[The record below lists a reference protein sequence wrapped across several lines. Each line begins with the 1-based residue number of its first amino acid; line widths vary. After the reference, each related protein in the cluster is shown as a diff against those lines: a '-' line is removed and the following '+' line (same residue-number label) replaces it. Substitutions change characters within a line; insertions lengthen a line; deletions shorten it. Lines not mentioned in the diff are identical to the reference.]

1 MPGVSTSPP
10 PPLANAEVDS
20 SFAALSLELAARRG
34 SVGVRRAWRRAVASL
49 HDLHAARGAS
59 AQALSFNWRR
69 LSVLTLAAML
79 LAAALS
85 AAGTLWLEHRAAAQ
99 RTEAAL
105 AAVESLLDGLAPELE
120 RLTAVASSSASALP
134 NPQGCASELVEQLVR
149 SSLQSPLAR
158 QFFVQARE
166 GELSC
171 GAFGP
176 RPRLGRLGQHET
188 GLTLWPAASI
198 RPEVEVV
205 SASGSTWQAV
215 ARLDVRML
223 RDTITDV
230 QGAAGLALAIGSPG
244 GAQLAR
250 VGDTQHG
257 RDSGWIVDRF
267 ERSSARHGF
276 SVTANLS
283 FDWLL
288 QRWRLTL
295 PAVLAATLLV
305 VLGAAS
311 LAWRACTERSR
322 LDRRI
327 AQAQRK
333 RQFEPF
339 VQPIVDLAS
348 GRCTGGEVLMR
359 WHHPQ
364 RGILGPAEFIDE
376 AERSGLIVAMAD
388 QMMSKARHRLAP
400 IVHAHPQLT
409 FAFNVTPAQLR
420 TPRFGER
427 LATLF
432 DTTTLPSTN
441 VLLEVTERDFVDE
454 AAQGALNELQRAGWR
469 TAIDDFGTGQSSLAA
484 LEKLAV
490 DRIKID
496 RAFVSSIGHST
507 VARPVLDAIVSL
519 ATQLRVPLV
528 AEGIETSAQWDYLR
542 ARGVQYA
549 QGYLIARPMPIDE
562 FARWLAERD
571 GPPEVQAQAGG
582 ALPLRPAPAP
592 LDDELRALWQ
602 RMRSPGGLDVRDRVY
617 RLHRYE
623 ACFIGCD
630 AVDWLVARAGMPRAN
645 AVRLGQRMAA
655 LGLLRHVLD
664 EHDFKDAALFY
675 RLAPPPPGSE
685 TPSPAMAEVRAA
697 MRTEWGPLWRNRSR
711 GFARHH
717 RCASGREI
725 IHWLSARFGIDRSTA
740 QQWAGQLMRL
750 GALRHVFDDTPF
762 RDDENLYRPG

>member
-1 MPGVSTSPP
+1 MPGVPTSPP

-20 SFAALSLELAARRG
+20 SFAALSVDLAARRG
-34 SVGVRRAWRRAVASL
+34 SAGARRAWRRAWAAL
-49 HDLHAARGAS
+49 RDLRAARGTS
-59 AQALSFNWRR
+59 GQTLSFDWRR
-69 LSVLTLAAML
+69 FSLLTLAALL

-85 AAGTLWLEHRAAAQ
+85 AAGTLWVEHRAATL
-99 RTEAAL
+99 RTEASV
-105 AAVESLLDGLAPELE
+105 AAVDTLLDGLVPELE
-120 RLTAVASSSASALP
+120 RLTTVATASQSTSPDPEA
-134 NPQGCASELVEQLVR
+134 CARELVEELVR
-149 SSLQSPLAR
+149 ASLQSSRAR
-158 QFFVQARE
+158 QFFVQPRE
-166 GELSC
+166 GELGC
-171 GAFGP
+171 GPFGA
-176 RPRLGRLGQHET
+176 RPRLGRLVQRDA

-339 VQPIVDLAS
+339 VQPIVELAS

-359 WHHPQ
+359 WNHPQ
-364 RGILGPAEFIDE
+364 RGILSPVEFIDE

-388 QMMSKARHRLAP
+388 QMMGKARHRLAP
-400 IVHAHPQLT
+400 IVRAHPQLT

-432 DTTTLPSTN
+432 DATTLPRAN

-454 AAQGALNELQRAGWR
+454 FAQGALNELQRAGWR

-571 GPPEVQAQAGG
+571 GLPQAQVQDGG
-582 ALPLRPAPAP
+582 VPSRPAPAP

-623 ACFIGCD
+623 ACFIGRD
-630 AVDWLVARAGMPRAN
+630 AVDWLVAHAGMPRAD

-655 LGLLRHVLD
+655 LGLVRHVLD

-697 MRTEWGPLWRNRSR
+697 MRTEWEPLWRDRSR
-711 GFARHH
+711 GLARHH

-725 IHWLSARFGIDRSTA
+725 TRWLGIRFAIDAGTA
-740 QQWAGQLMRL
+740 QQWAGQLMRV